1 MALDVAILTC
11 AASTVLDVLVPAAPW
26 DDTAAEDAAWFT
38 TWPTGRTENRDA
50 FVNGR
55 VVTGPLPDG
64 KRAFFVQCDADV
76 MSSMMSIAT
85 TSWAGIAALRADNSA
100 EAEAVKAAWLGP
112 ELEIDGRIAGY
123 LDVNGE
129 QLV

>member
-1 MALDVAILTC
+1 MPLSVAIFT
-11 AASTVLDVLVPAAPW
+11 SDSSEVLDTIVPAAPW
-26 DDTAAEDAAWFT
+26 KDTMAEDASWFT
-38 TWPTGRTENRDA
+38 AWPLGRAEQRDA

-55 VVTGPLPDG
+55 VVTASLPDG

-76 MSSMMSIAT
+76 LPAVLEIAT
-85 TSWAGIAALRADNSA
+85 TSWPGIAALRADTGS
-100 EAEAVKAAWLGP
+100 EAMAVKAAWLGS

-129 QLV
+129 QV